1 MPLPVLRRMG
11 ARSRLATRRHT
22 TLALVLRRTPYG
34 DADLVVGLFS
44 EQLGQI
50 SALARA
56 ARKSQ
61 RRFGGSLEPFHT
73 LELDIEEAP
82 GSELLHLREARIV
95 TPRAGLLTEL
105 ASMEAAGKFLGWV
118 RHSAP
123 AHTREPAIWGLLQS
137 CLDELEQRALRG
149 ADAALPSARCTLAA
163 HGLWLLDAC
172 GWRLELEYCV
182 ESGERCPEGKAALID
197 PARGGLVS
205 RARGGAGLRLSGAAR
220 RRLIDTQA
228 QHARLLDE
236 SDVDVT
242 LQLIEGSLRAH
253 AGLQA

>member
-1 MPLPVLRRMG
+1 MG

-22 TLALVLRRTPYG
+22 TLAFVLRRTPYG

-44 EQLGQI
+44 EQLGQV

-56 ARKSQ
+56 GRKSQ

-73 LELDIEEAP
+73 IEVDVEEAS
-82 GSELLHLREARIV
+82 GSDLLHLREARVV
-95 TPRAGLLTEL
+95 TPRVGLLGQL
-105 ASMEAAGKFLGWV
+105 GAMEAAGAFLGWV

-123 AHTREPAIWGLLQS
+123 AHTREPAIWLLVES
-137 CLDELEQRALRG
+137 CLDELERH
-149 ADAALPSARCTLAA
+149 AASGPGSARSARCILAA
-163 HGLWLLDAC
+163 HGLWLLGAC
-172 GWRLELEYCV
+172 GWRLELEHCV
-182 ESGERCPEGKAALID
+182 ESGERCPDGKAALID

-220 RRLIDTQA
+220 QRLIETQA
-228 QHARLLDE
+228 RHVQVLDE

-253 AGLQA
+253 AGLGA

>member
-1 MPLPVLRRMG
+1 MG

-22 TLALVLRRTPYG
+22 TLAFVLRRTPFG

-44 EQLGQI
+44 ERLGQI

-73 LELDIEEAP
+73 LQLELEEAP
-82 GSELLHLREARIV
+82 GAELLRLREARIV
-95 TPRAGLLTEL
+95 TPRAGLLSDL
-105 ASMEAAGKFLGWV
+105 DSMEAAGRFLSWV

-137 CLDELEQRALRG
+137 CLDELERIALTGKKSVGPSPRA
-149 ADAALPSARCTLAA
+149 ALAA
-163 HGLWLLDAC
+163 HGLWLLGAC
-172 GWRLELEYCV
+172 GWRLELEHCV
-182 ESGERCPEGKAALID
+182 ESGERCPDGKAALID

-220 RRLIDTQA
+220 RRLIETQA
-228 QHARLLDE
+228 RQTHALAE
-236 SDVDVT
+236 SDVDIT

-253 AGLQA
+253 AGLTA

>member
-1 MPLPVLRRMG
+1 MAVRRMG
-11 ARSRLATRRHT
+11 ARSRLATLRHT
-22 TLALVLRRTPYG
+22 TLAFVLRRTPYG
-34 DADLVVGLFS
+34 DSDLVVGLFS
-44 EQLGQI
+44 EKLGQL

-73 LELDIEEAP
+73 IELELDEAP
-82 GSELLHLREARIV
+82 GAELLHLREARIV

-105 ASMEAAGKFLGWV
+105 ASMEAAGMFLGWV

-123 AHTREPAIWGLLQS
+123 AHTREPAIWSLLES
-137 CLDELEQRALRG
+137 CLDELEARAVLG
-149 ADAALPSARCTLAA
+149 AARATAPSARCTLAA
-163 HGLWLLDAC
+163 HGLWLLGAC
-172 GWRLELEYCV
+172 GWRLELEHCV

-220 RRLIDTQA
+220 RRLIETQA
-228 QHARLLDE
+228 QHVRVLQE
-236 SDVDVT
+236 SDVDIT
-242 LQLIEGSLRAH
+242 LQLVEGSLRAH
-253 AGLQA
+253 AGLTA

>member
-1 MPLPVLRRMG
+1 MG

-22 TLALVLRRTPYG
+22 TLAFVLRRTPYR

-73 LELDIEEAP
+73 IELDVEEAP
-82 GSELLHLREARIV
+82 GSELMQLREARIV
-95 TPRAGLLTEL
+95 TPRAGLLTQL
-105 ASMEAAGKFLGWV
+105 DSMEAAGTFLGWV

-123 AHTREPAIWGLLQS
+123 AHTPEPALWLLLES
-137 CLDELEQRALRG
+137 CLDALEQRALAGARG
-149 ADAALPSARCTLAA
+149 AGPSARCTLAA
-163 HGLWLLDAC
+163 HGLWLLGAC

-205 RARGGAGLRLSGAAR
+205 RARGGAGLLLGGATR
-220 RRLIDTQA
+220 RRLIATQS
-228 QHARLLDE
+228 QRVLLLDE

-253 AGLQA
+253 AGLPA